1 MQVGLPRPERWR
13 GPPGNLGRWPVA
25 SPCKRGFAAGVGSG
39 KIGLSCR
46 VRACAKKRAMATSRE
61 FKVGAFTL
69 AGLLVVGAVVFMIG
83 EERKLFESKLEYRT
97 RFEEV
102 QGLRRGSPVRMGGV
116 DIGAVREVAYAEQA
130 DDTRILV
137 KMDIVKGE
145 SRRIRQNSVATIEG
159 KGLLGDKMI
168 VISVGSQ
175 KLPQIP
181 PGGDVPAK
189 EADDLSQLMGKLG
202 AITGQVEK
210 VVGNLE
216 KTTNSLADE
225 KLHGN
230 LKSSLESMTGILKS
244 VDGSD
249 GYVGKLI
256 KSPEESQ
263 RLSQVMQNLESA
275 TAQLNKTTAS
285 INAIL
290 ARVEQGP
297 GLAHEVL
304 YGEESAKAVS
314 QFGGAADELRLTL
327 KGIRDGNGL
336 ARSLIYGDQGSQQ
349 LLSNVNQMSEDLKQI
364 VADVKAGKGTLGA
377 LLVDPSVYEDLK
389 VVLGN
394 VERNK
399 ALRALVRYSIRR
411 DGTPPGVEVRDPSS
425 GAANAKKPETAE
437 KVSIDGSAATM
448 AR

>member
-1 MQVGLPRPERWR
+1 
-13 GPPGNLGRWPVA
+13 
-25 SPCKRGFAAGVGSG
+25 
-39 KIGLSCR
+39 
-46 VRACAKKRAMATSRE
+46 MATSRE
-61 FKVGAFTL
+61 FKVGAFAL
-69 AGLLVVGAVVFMIG
+69 AGLVTMGVVIFMIG
-83 EERKLFESKLEYRT
+83 EERKLFESQLIYQAK
-97 RFEEV
+97 FEEV

-116 DIGAVREVAYAEQA
+116 DIGTVTEVKYGDAA
-130 DDTRILV
+130 DDRQIHV
-137 KMDIVKGE
+137 KMSVVKDE
-145 SRRIRQNSVATIEG
+145 SRRIRQDSQATIES

-168 VISVGSQ
+168 VLTVGNPR
-175 KLPQIP
+175 LPQIP
-181 PGGDVPAK
+181 VGGEVPSK
-189 EADDLSQLMGKLG
+189 EGDDMAAMMGKLG
-202 AITGQVEK
+202 SITVQVEK

-225 KLHGN
+225 KLHGD
-230 LKSSLESMTGILKS
+230 LKSSVESMNGILKS
-244 VDGSD
+244 VDGGD

-263 RLSQVMQNLESA
+263 RLSRVMQNLETA
-275 TAQLNKTTAS
+275 TAQLNRTTAS
-285 INAIL
+285 INSIL
-290 ARVEQGP
+290 ARVENGP

-336 ARSLIYGDQGSQQ
+336 ARSVIYGDEGSQQ
-349 LLSNVNQMSEDLKQI
+349 MMSNLNQMSGDLKQI
-364 VADVKAGKGTLGA
+364 VADVKSGKGTLGA

-411 DGTPPGVEVRDPSS
+411 DGAQPGVEVRDPAPNAV
-425 GAANAKKPETAE
+425 GAKKPDGAE
-437 KVSIDGSAATM
+437 SLSAEIGATTTPTPKP
-448 AR
+448 

>member
-1 MQVGLPRPERWR
+1 
-13 GPPGNLGRWPVA
+13 
-25 SPCKRGFAAGVGSG
+25 
-39 KIGLSCR
+39 
-46 VRACAKKRAMATSRE
+46 MAISRE

-69 AGLLVVGAVVFMIG
+69 AGLLVLGLVVFMIG
-83 EERKLFESKLEYRT
+83 EERKLFETKLEYKAK
-97 RFEEV
+97 FEEV

-116 DIGAVREVAYAEQA
+116 DIGSVTEVAYGEVA
-130 DDTRILV
+130 DDKQIRVTMAVVRE
-137 KMDIVKGE
+137 E

-168 VISVGSQ
+168 VITVGNP

-181 PGGDVPAK
+181 AGGDVPSK
-189 EADDLSQLMGKLG
+189 EGDDLTALMGKLG
-202 AITGQVEK
+202 TITGQVEK

-216 KTTNSLADE
+216 KTTNSLADDQ
-225 KLHGN
+225 LQTN
-230 LKSSLESMTGILKS
+230 LKSSVESMNGILKS
-244 VDGSD
+244 VEGGD

-263 RLSQVMQNLESA
+263 RLSQVIQNLDAA
-275 TAQLNKTTAS
+275 TAALNKTTTS
-285 INAIL
+285 VNAIL
-290 ARVEQGP
+290 GRIEHGP

-314 QFGGAADELRLTL
+314 QFGGAADELRVTL
-327 KGIRDGNGL
+327 KGIREGNGI
-336 ARSLIYGDQGSQQ
+336 ARSVIYGDAGSAQVM
-349 LLSNVNQMSEDLKQI
+349 NNINQMSGDLKQI
-364 VADVKAGKGTLGA
+364 VADMKAGKGTLGA

-411 DGTPPGVEVRDPSS
+411 DGSQPGVDVRDPSP
-425 GAANAKKPETAE
+425 NAVGEKKPDGAE
-437 KVSIDGSAATM
+437 KISVEAGASTKTPE
-448 AR
+448 

>member
-1 MQVGLPRPERWR
+1 
-13 GPPGNLGRWPVA
+13 
-25 SPCKRGFAAGVGSG
+25 
-39 KIGLSCR
+39 
-46 VRACAKKRAMATSRE
+46 MATSRE

-69 AGLLVVGAVVFMIG
+69 AGLSVVGFVVFMIG
-83 EERKLFESKLEYRT
+83 EERKLFETKLNYRAQ
-97 RFEEV
+97 FEEV

-116 DIGAVREVAYAEQA
+116 DIGAVTEVAYGNAV
-130 DDTRILV
+130 DDKKIHV
-137 KMDIVKGE
+137 KMDIVKDE
-145 SRRIRQNSVATIEG
+145 SRRIRQDSVATIEG

-168 VISVGSQ
+168 VITVGNQ

-181 PGGDVPAK
+181 PGGEVPSH
-189 EADDLSQLMGKLG
+189 EGDDIGQLMGKLG
-202 AITGQVEK
+202 VITGQVEK

-225 KLHGN
+225 KLQGN
-230 LKSSLESMTGILKS
+230 LKSSVESMNGILKS
-244 VDGSD
+244 VDAGD

-263 RLSQVMQNLESA
+263 RLSQVMQNLENA
-275 TAQLNKTTAS
+275 TAQLNKTTSS
-285 INAIL
+285 INSIL
-290 ARVEQGP
+290 ARVENGP

-304 YGEESAKAVS
+304 YGEDSSKAVS

-327 KGIRDGNGL
+327 KGIRDGNGV
-336 ARSLIYGDQGSQQ
+336 AHG
-349 LLSNVNQMSEDLKQI
+349 LLFGGNNDDSAQVMNNLNQMSGDLKQI
-364 VADVKAGKGTLGA
+364 VADMKSGKGTLGA

-411 DGTPPGVEVRDPSS
+411 DGTQPGVEVRDPTSNAV
-425 GAANAKKPETAE
+425 GAKKPDGAE
-437 KVSIDGSAATM
+437 KVSVEVGGTTKPAD
-448 AR
+448 

>member
-1 MQVGLPRPERWR
+1 
-13 GPPGNLGRWPVA
+13 
-25 SPCKRGFAAGVGSG
+25 
-39 KIGLSCR
+39 
-46 VRACAKKRAMATSRE
+46 MATSRE

-69 AGLLVVGAVVFMIG
+69 AGLSVVGFVVFMIG
-83 EERKLFESKLEYRT
+83 EERKLFESKLMYGA

-116 DIGAVREVAYAEQA
+116 DIGAVTEVAFGDVAN
-130 DDTRILV
+130 DKKIHV
-137 KMDIVKGE
+137 KMDVVKGE
-145 SRRIRQNSVATIEG
+145 SRRIRQDSVATIEG

-168 VISVGSQ
+168 VITVGNQS
-175 KLPQIP
+175 LPQIP
-181 PGGDVPAK
+181 PGGEVPSQ
-189 EADDLSQLMGKLG
+189 EGDDISQLMGKLG
-202 AITGQVEK
+202 VITGQVEK

-225 KLHGN
+225 KLQGN
-230 LKSSLESMTGILKS
+230 LKSSVESMNGILKS
-244 VDGSD
+244 VDGGD

-263 RLSQVMQNLESA
+263 RLSQVMQNLENA
-275 TAQLNKTTAS
+275 TSQLNKTTAS
-285 INAIL
+285 VNSIL
-290 ARVEQGP
+290 ARVQNGP

-304 YGEESAKAVS
+304 YGEESSKAVS

-336 ARSLIYGDQGSQQ
+336 AHGVLFGGNHDDSAQVMNNL
-349 LLSNVNQMSEDLKQI
+349 NQMSGDLKQI
-364 VADVKAGKGTLGA
+364 IADVKSGKGTLGA

-411 DGTPPGVEVRDPSS
+411 DGTQPGVEVRDPSPS
-425 GAANAKKPETAE
+425 AAGAKKPDGAE
-437 KVSIDGSAATM
+437 KISVEVGATTKP
-448 AR
+448 AD